1 MVKFSDLSKE
11 TKNKIASIIEFNES
25 EESTA
30 RQNYYELLNI
40 VADEHKVLIKEIIDD
55 EINHTIILMRLA
67 EIYSGNK
74 PNEFESIMNLKKKGS
89 EENGD

>member
-74 PNEFESIMNLKKKGS
+74 PSEFESIMNLKKKGS